1 MARAAS
7 AVPTSTSES
16 ESIGRSQQESPALE
30 TAELVTLEGRYVLDQ
45 CRMAVQQ
52 SVAIVRNRLSK
63 ASSTAVAGLRYAAN
77 ERPLYFVAGVA
88 AAAFLA
94 GVALRLRRSRN
105 D

>member
-7 AVPTSTSES
+7 AVPTFSSES
-16 ESIGRSQQESPALE
+16 ESIASQQQSPTQE
-30 TAELVTLEGRYVLDQ
+30 TAEGVPLEVRYMLDR
-45 CRMAVQQ
+45 CRAAFQQ
-52 SVAIVRNRLSK
+52 SVAIVRNRVSR
-63 ASSTAVAGLRYAAN
+63 ASSTAVARLRYAAN

>member
-16 ESIGRSQQESPALE
+16 ESIAWPQQQSPARE
-30 TAELVTLEGRYVLDQ
+30 TAERGPLEVGYVLDR
-45 CRMAVQQ
+45 CRTAFQQ
-52 SVAIVRNRLSK
+52 SVAIARIRVSK
-63 ASSTAVAGLRYAAN
+63 ASSMPVAALRYAAN
-77 ERPLYFVAGVA
+77 ERPLYLVAGVA
-88 AAAFLA
+88 AAAFLV